1 MDRSQE
7 IRLLPP
13 VALYQLVQI
22 LELGQAW
29 KQLMAIIPKSD
40 NDGSPKYKV
49 EHMRIVECAS
59 GKYRRPCSEILLDE
73 WGCSGRKRPTLALLL
88 DLLVKASLFRAADY
102 VAVELLKESP
112 PSRPNEGPAALVD
125 VSDDAIEKLLP
136 KRPEC
141 DFGERIDVDN
151 HNVNVPG
158 TTNGSARILQV
169 NNLDARQLSTQLPH
183 FSFIDLKEATLGF
196 SEEPYIKVQGDYGGH
211 GGSAFNGRKIGT
223 GAFGSVYLGHL
234 RIEDTPAGDNMMV
247 AIKKLNQDAINLE
260 MQFRNEVEM
269 LSRFKHPNLLP
280 LLGYSCDG
288 PSYCLVYEYMSNG
301 SLLEKLA
308 CKDDAAILMWLPRL
322 DLAFGI
328 AKGIVYLHTALPQ
341 PLVHRDIKS
350 ANILLDA
357 DLQPKLGDFGLVRLG
372 GSSSGTGAP
381 SFIRSAQHGQSSALL
396 TTTVLGTS
404 AYMAPE
410 AFRGD
415 VSVKLDTFSF
425 GVVLLELLTSLPPYD
440 GNREGCD
447 LVTHVD
453 EICIEGKISPLLD
466 SRAGSWGI
474 DESAAQN
481 LFEMALSCLEEKR
494 KRPKMVDVLSRLES
508 VVSENQDIER

>member
-1 MDRSQE
+1 MDRSLE
-7 IRLLPP
+7 IRMLPP
-13 VALYQLVQI
+13 VVLYRLVQI

-29 KQLMAIIPKSD
+29 KQLMAIIPK
-40 NDGSPKYKV
+40 NEETNSPKYKV
-49 EHMRIVECAS
+49 EHIRMVECAS
-59 GKYRRPCSEILLDE
+59 EKHHRPCSEILLDE
-73 WGCSGRKRPTLALLL
+73 WGCSGRKRPTLSLLL
-88 DLLVKASLFRAADY
+88 DLLVNASLFRAADY
-102 VAVELLKESP
+102 IAVDLLKEP
-112 PSRPNEGPAALVD
+112 PPNRPSEGPAALVD
-125 VSDDAIEKLLP
+125 VSDDALEKLLP
-136 KRPEC
+136 KRPE
-141 DFGERIDVDN
+141 DGMSAPKTSGGSKVPLHINID
-151 HNVNVPG
+151 
-158 TTNGSARILQV
+158 AC
-169 NNLDARQLSTQLPH
+169 QLSTQLPH
-183 FSFIDLKEATLGF
+183 FAYIELQEATLGF
-196 SEEPYIKVQGDYGGH
+196 SEEPYIKIKGEYGAH
-211 GGSAFNGRKIGT
+211 DDSMYTGRKIGT

-234 RIEDTPAGDNMMV
+234 HIHDDRQTDNKMMV

-269 LSRFKHPNLLP
+269 LSRFRHPNLLP

-308 CKDDAAILMWLPRL
+308 CKDDAAVLTWLQRL
-322 DLAFGI
+322 VLALGI

-350 ANILLDA
+350 ANILLDGE
-357 DLQPKLGDFGLVRLG
+357 LVPKLGDFGLVRLG
-372 GSSSGTGAP
+372 GSSKHTGTP

-447 LVTHVD
+447 LVTHID

-466 SRAGSWGI
+466 SRAGTWGL
-474 DESAAQN
+474 DESAGQN
-481 LFEMALSCLEEKR
+481 LFEMALNCLEEKR
-494 KRPKMVDVLSRLES
+494 KRPKMVDVLSSIEII
-508 VVSENQDIER
+508 VSENSEVER